1 MLQKNILKEAP
12 RLNKII
18 ARAYQTLAG
27 EFCLVNGE
35 FSDLRCLMNILVNW
49 KDITTRT
56 FSKKNRALNKNN
68 DIF

>member
-12 RLNKII
+12 RLNKIV

-35 FSDLRCLMNILVNW
+35 FSDLRCLMNILVN
-49 KDITTRT
+49 
-56 FSKKNRALNKNN
+56 
-68 DIF
+68 